1 MNIDHTLNTSTDI
14 LSLLLLAV
22 AMAMDAF
29 SVATV
34 TGFGLKKLDYS
45 LAVKMSVVFGVFH
58 VIMPYIG
65 WVAGSSI
72 VGLISNYDHWLAF
85 LLLAFVGGKMI
96 KDSREDAEEIDPAE
110 LMTVSSLAFLAVA
123 VSIDSLAV
131 GLSYSLE
138 QVNILLPAISMGL
151 GTLVFTFIGV
161 YLGHKTGK
169 RLGKTAQVIGGLILI
184 GIGLRILLEHL

>member
-1 MNIDHTLNTSTDI
+1 MKLDHTLNTSTDI
-14 LSLLLLAV
+14 ISLLLLAV

-58 VIMPYIG
+58 VIMPYLG
-65 WVAGSSI
+65 WVAGSS
-72 VGLISNYDHWLAF
+72 VVDMISDYDHWLAF
-85 LLLAFVGGKMI
+85 ILLAFVGGKMI
-96 KDSREDAEEIDPAE
+96 KESMGEPEEVDPSE
-110 LMTVSSLAFLAVA
+110 LMTLSSLTFLAVA
-123 VSIDSLAV
+123 VSTDSLAV

-138 QVNILLPAISMGL
+138 RVNILLPAIAMGL
-151 GTLVFTFIGV
+151 GTLVFTFTGV

-169 RLGKTAQVIGGLILI
+169 NLGKTAQIIGGLILI
-184 GIGLRILLEHL
+184 GIGLRILFEHL

>member
-1 MNIDHTLNTSTDI
+1 MNTGTDL
-14 LSLLLLAV
+14 LSFLLLAV

-29 SVATV
+29 SVATI

-45 LAVKMSVVFGVFH
+45 LAAKMSLIFGVFH

-72 VGLISNYDHWLAF
+72 VDLISNYDHWLAF
-85 LLLAFVGGKMI
+85 ILLSFIGGKMI
-96 KDSREDAEEIDPAE
+96 KESQEETEEIDPSK
-110 LMTVSSLAFLAVA
+110 LMSISNLVFLAVA

-138 QVNILLPAISMGL
+138 RVNILLPAIAMGL
-151 GTLVFTFIGV
+151 STTVFTFVGV
-161 YLGHKTGK
+161 YLGHKTGNNQ
-169 RLGKTAQVIGGLILI
+169 GKMAQIIGGLILI
-184 GIGLRILLEHL
+184 GIGLNILLEHL